1 MGDFMLDGRPLL
13 EAVPLAAV
21 LLGHRQAVSALHGK
35 GFVKPG
41 RKFLG
46 PVFLAP
52 ILVAEVITQR
62 PKFVANEALLFIQ
75 SDVIFNFYSLD

>member
-1 MGDFMLDGRPLL
+1 
-13 EAVPLAAV
+13 
-21 LLGHRQAVSALHGK
+21 
-35 GFVKPG
+35 
-41 RKFLG
+41 LG